1 MSVNYLLTQL
11 IRYTSQFEKH
21 PTFTSEISSATLTL
35 IIMQFINTALIPFA
49 LFVFTRDR
57 FDQEDLMGSL
67 FFIFLGHVL
76 LVPLQV
82 ILDPLYYCWRIK
94 KRREIVTQ
102 GFQSQYTQMDA
113 HRYFEGPDFDITD
126 KQTTVNNAI
135 LICTFYACIF
145 PYGAAF
151 EIISLILFYWAS
163 KYILIRRCA
172 WPSNLSTMLQENI
185 FKYDTIVLKRMMTV
199 MPVLLAVGG
208 LFYERLLIKET

>member
-1 MSVNYLLTQL
+1 
-11 IRYTSQFEKH
+11 
-21 PTFTSEISSATLTL
+21 
-35 IIMQFINTALIPFA
+35 
-49 LFVFTRDR
+49 
-57 FDQEDLMGSL
+57 
-67 FFIFLGHVL
+67 
-76 LVPLQV
+76 
-82 ILDPLYYCWRIK
+82 
-94 KRREIVTQ
+94 
-102 GFQSQYTQMDA
+102 MDA